1 MKKCS
6 LLIMI
11 LLIGCLLCACEKHDV
26 ASDRQFAE
34 GKEEVASAEEAKSE
48 KQEAAEQWEKGY
60 DLPVDEQEREE
71 AESDCKKVMGLIS
84 DIYHRADK
92 GDASN
97 VVLNDET
104 IHEMQDRIKE
114 KGVFDVKKTLAMVLA
129 LVMMFTLLTGCGGGG
144 GDSGGDGTG
153 AEYTWRMALNGSA
166 PGELGYDMA
175 TFFKEKVEELTS
187 GRVSIE
193 FYGGN
198 SLGSTTE
205 VLEGMAAGVAD
216 ITCESVGTLAPF
228 TNLANIDIMPYIYN
242 GYDHFQAVWGGE
254 LGQEILDTV
263 GNDSGFKLMGAGY
276 RGARIVTATKEMK
289 TVEDFAGFKLRS
301 PNLEGYIKV
310 WEWMGSAP
318 TPLAMGETY
327 TALQQGTVDGQENSI
342 LDSQSYSFQE
352 VCPYWILTNHVY
364 SANTIIMDK
373 AYFESLPED
382 IQSALEEAAV
392 YAGEQIGQE
401 VLEREDAAKEELTA
415 EGVTFVDVD
424 NAAFTEHFSGYA
436 EANFPDLADWCNQI
450 RALAPNA

>member
-1 MKKCS
+1 MS
-6 LLIMI
+6 
-11 LLIGCLLCACEKHDV
+11 GRRHDCHV
-26 ASDRQFAE
+26 PAASDPSQR
-34 GKEEVASAEEAKSE
+34 
-48 KQEAAEQWEKGY
+48 
-60 DLPVDEQEREE
+60 
-71 AESDCKKVMGLIS
+71 I
-84 DIYHRADK
+84 
-92 GDASN
+92 
-97 VVLNDET
+97 
-104 IHEMQDRIKE
+104 DRIKE

-342 LDSQSYSFQE
+342 LDSLPSRR
-352 VCPYWILTNHVY
+352 
-364 SANTIIMDK
+364 SAPTG
-373 AYFESLPED
+373 F
-382 IQSALEEAAV
+382 
-392 YAGEQIGQE
+392 
-401 VLEREDAAKEELTA
+401 
-415 EGVTFVDVD
+415 
-424 NAAFTEHFSGYA
+424 
-436 EANFPDLADWCNQI
+436 
-450 RALAPNA
+450 

>member
-1 MKKCS
+1 M
-6 LLIMI
+6 
-11 LLIGCLLCACEKHDV
+11 
-26 ASDRQFAE
+26 
-34 GKEEVASAEEAKSE
+34 
-48 KQEAAEQWEKGY
+48 
-60 DLPVDEQEREE
+60 
-71 AESDCKKVMGLIS
+71 
-84 DIYHRADK
+84 
-92 GDASN
+92 
-97 VVLNDET
+97 
-104 IHEMQDRIKE
+104 
-114 KGVFDVKKTLAMVLA
+114 KKTLAMVLA

-263 GNDSGFKLMGAGY
+263 GNDSRLQADGRGY

-310 WEWMGSAP
+310 WEWMAP
-318 TPLAMGETY
+318 PRLPWLWARPTRLCSRAPWMGRRTPSWTPRAIPSRGLP
-327 TALQQGTVDGQENSI
+327 L
-342 LDSQSYSFQE
+342 LDSDQP
-352 VCPYWILTNHVY
+352 C
-364 SANTIIMDK
+364 
-373 AYFESLPED
+373 
-382 IQSALEEAAV
+382 IQRQHH
-392 YAGEQIGQE
+392 YHG
-401 VLEREDAAKEELTA
+401 
-415 EGVTFVDVD
+415 
-424 NAAFTEHFSGYA
+424 
-436 EANFPDLADWCNQI
+436 
-450 RALAPNA
+450 

>member
-1 MKKCS
+1 
-6 LLIMI
+6 
-11 LLIGCLLCACEKHDV
+11 
-26 ASDRQFAE
+26 
-34 GKEEVASAEEAKSE
+34 
-48 KQEAAEQWEKGY
+48 
-60 DLPVDEQEREE
+60 
-71 AESDCKKVMGLIS
+71 
-84 DIYHRADK
+84 
-92 GDASN
+92 
-97 VVLNDET
+97 
-104 IHEMQDRIKE
+104 
-114 KGVFDVKKTLAMVLA
+114 
-129 LVMMFTLLTGCGGGG
+129 
-144 GDSGGDGTG
+144 
-153 AEYTWRMALNGSA
+153 
-166 PGELGYDMA
+166 
-175 TFFKEKVEELTS
+175 
-187 GRVSIE
+187 
-193 FYGGN
+193 
-198 SLGSTTE
+198 
-205 VLEGMAAGVAD
+205 
-216 ITCESVGTLAPF
+216 
-228 TNLANIDIMPYIYN
+228 
-242 GYDHFQAVWGGE
+242 
-254 LGQEILDTV
+254 V
-263 GNDSGFKLMGAGY
+263 GNDSGFKLIGAGY

>member
-1 MKKCS
+1 M
-6 LLIMI
+6 
-11 LLIGCLLCACEKHDV
+11 
-26 ASDRQFAE
+26 
-34 GKEEVASAEEAKSE
+34 
-48 KQEAAEQWEKGY
+48 
-60 DLPVDEQEREE
+60 
-71 AESDCKKVMGLIS
+71 
-84 DIYHRADK
+84 
-92 GDASN
+92 
-97 VVLNDET
+97 
-104 IHEMQDRIKE
+104 
-114 KGVFDVKKTLAMVLA
+114 KKTLAMVLA

-228 TNLANIDIMPYIYN
+228 TN
-242 GYDHFQAVWGGE
+242 
-254 LGQEILDTV
+254 LDTV

>member
-1 MKKCS
+1 M
-6 LLIMI
+6 
-11 LLIGCLLCACEKHDV
+11 
-26 ASDRQFAE
+26 
-34 GKEEVASAEEAKSE
+34 
-48 KQEAAEQWEKGY
+48 
-60 DLPVDEQEREE
+60 
-71 AESDCKKVMGLIS
+71 
-84 DIYHRADK
+84 
-92 GDASN
+92 
-97 VVLNDET
+97 
-104 IHEMQDRIKE
+104 
-114 KGVFDVKKTLAMVLA
+114 KKTLAMVLA

-153 AEYTWRMALNGSA
+153 AEYTWRMALNGSG

-263 GNDSGFKLMGAGY
+263 GNDSGFKLIGAGY

>member
-1 MKKCS
+1 M
-6 LLIMI
+6 
-11 LLIGCLLCACEKHDV
+11 
-26 ASDRQFAE
+26 
-34 GKEEVASAEEAKSE
+34 
-48 KQEAAEQWEKGY
+48 
-60 DLPVDEQEREE
+60 
-71 AESDCKKVMGLIS
+71 
-84 DIYHRADK
+84 
-92 GDASN
+92 
-97 VVLNDET
+97 
-104 IHEMQDRIKE
+104 
-114 KGVFDVKKTLAMVLA
+114 KKTLAMVLA

-310 WEWMGSAP
+310 WEWMLRPDSPGYGRDLHGFAAGHRGWAGELHP
-318 TPLAMGETY
+318 GLPELFLPGGLPL
-327 TALQQGTVDGQENSI
+327 
-342 LDSQSYSFQE
+342 LDSDQP
-352 VCPYWILTNHVY
+352 C
-364 SANTIIMDK
+364 
-373 AYFESLPED
+373 
-382 IQSALEEAAV
+382 IQRQHHHH
-392 YAGEQIGQE
+392 G
-401 VLEREDAAKEELTA
+401 
-415 EGVTFVDVD
+415 
-424 NAAFTEHFSGYA
+424 
-436 EANFPDLADWCNQI
+436 
-450 RALAPNA
+450 

>member
-1 MKKCS
+1 M
-6 LLIMI
+6 
-11 LLIGCLLCACEKHDV
+11 
-26 ASDRQFAE
+26 
-34 GKEEVASAEEAKSE
+34 
-48 KQEAAEQWEKGY
+48 
-60 DLPVDEQEREE
+60 
-71 AESDCKKVMGLIS
+71 
-84 DIYHRADK
+84 
-92 GDASN
+92 
-97 VVLNDET
+97 
-104 IHEMQDRIKE
+104 
-114 KGVFDVKKTLAMVLA
+114 KKTLAMVLQFLGDDVYPA
-129 LVMMFTLLTGCGGGG
+129 DRLVAVEAVIP
-144 GDSGGDGTG
+144 GGDGTG

-175 TFFKEKVEELTS
+175 TFVKEKVEELTS

-318 TPLAMGETY
+318 TPLAMAETY
-327 TALQQGTVDGQENSI
+327 TALQQGTVDGQELHPGLPELFLPGGLPL
-342 LDSQSYSFQE
+342 LDSDQP
-352 VCPYWILTNHVY
+352 C
-364 SANTIIMDK
+364 
-373 AYFESLPED
+373 
-382 IQSALEEAAV
+382 IQRQHH
-392 YAGEQIGQE
+392 YHG
-401 VLEREDAAKEELTA
+401 
-415 EGVTFVDVD
+415 
-424 NAAFTEHFSGYA
+424 
-436 EANFPDLADWCNQI
+436 
-450 RALAPNA
+450 

>member
-1 MKKCS
+1 MS
-6 LLIMI
+6 
-11 LLIGCLLCACEKHDV
+11 GRRHDCHV
-26 ASDRQFAE
+26 PAASDPSQR
-34 GKEEVASAEEAKSE
+34 
-48 KQEAAEQWEKGY
+48 
-60 DLPVDEQEREE
+60 
-71 AESDCKKVMGLIS
+71 I
-84 DIYHRADK
+84 
-92 GDASN
+92 
-97 VVLNDET
+97 
-104 IHEMQDRIKE
+104 DRIKE

-263 GNDSGFKLMGAGY
+263 GNDSGFKLIGAGY

-289 TVEDFAGFKLRS
+289 TVEDFAGFKLRA
-301 PNLEGYIKV
+301 PNLDVYVKT
-310 WEWMGSAP
+310 WQWMGAAP
-318 TPLAMGETY
+318 TPMAMSEVY
-327 TALQQGTVDGQENSI
+327 TALQQGTVNGQENPMV
-342 LDSQSYSFQE
+342 DSMNYSFDE
-352 VCPYWILTNHVY
+352 VCKYWIKTNHVY
-364 SANTIIMDK
+364 SCNLFMMDLN
-373 AYFESLPED
+373 YFNGLPED
-382 IQSALEEAAV
+382 IQAAVKEAAE
-392 YAGEQIGQE
+392 YAGQQISEQQADK
-401 VLEREDAAKEELTA
+401 DAAA
-415 EGVTFVDVD
+415 EQALKDENCTVIEVDIPSFIAKFD
-424 NAAFTEHFSGYA
+424 GFA
-436 EANFPDLADWCNQI
+436 EANYPDLADWVARI
-450 RALAPNA
+450 KELDA

>member
-1 MKKCS
+1 M
-6 LLIMI
+6 
-11 LLIGCLLCACEKHDV
+11 
-26 ASDRQFAE
+26 
-34 GKEEVASAEEAKSE
+34 
-48 KQEAAEQWEKGY
+48 
-60 DLPVDEQEREE
+60 
-71 AESDCKKVMGLIS
+71 
-84 DIYHRADK
+84 
-92 GDASN
+92 
-97 VVLNDET
+97 
-104 IHEMQDRIKE
+104 
-114 KGVFDVKKTLAMVLA
+114 KKTLAMVLA

-301 PNLEGYIKV
+301 PNLEGYI
-310 WEWMGSAP
+310 
-318 TPLAMGETY
+318 
-327 TALQQGTVDGQENSI
+327 
-342 LDSQSYSFQE
+342 
-352 VCPYWILTNHVY
+352 
-364 SANTIIMDK
+364 
-373 AYFESLPED
+373 
-382 IQSALEEAAV
+382 
-392 YAGEQIGQE
+392 
-401 VLEREDAAKEELTA
+401 
-415 EGVTFVDVD
+415 
-424 NAAFTEHFSGYA
+424 
-436 EANFPDLADWCNQI
+436 
-450 RALAPNA
+450 